1 MLHPAQSDS
10 PDEFPGGWD
19 RLKGV
24 LFGCGHG
31 CEKDAEISRL
41 SRVQETLRVQN
52 ILPTLHLSA
61 KERLLQS

>member
-1 MLHPAQSDS
+1 MLDLAQSDS
-10 PDEFPGGWD
+10 LDEFPGSWD

-31 CEKDAEISRL
+31 CKKDAEISTL
-41 SRVQETLRVQN
+41 SRVQEILRVQN

-61 KERLLQS
+61 NERLLQS

>member
-1 MLHPAQSDS
+1 MLDLAPSDS
-10 PDEFPGGWD
+10 LDEFPGSWD

-24 LFGCGHG
+24 LFGYEHG
-31 CEKDAEISRL
+31 YEKDAEISTL
-41 SRVQETLRVQN
+41 SRVQEILRVQN